1 MRWLLMRWW
10 SGGGSQL
17 TLPSGRDVLGLF
29 VTADEPLRQCP
40 VPRKGPVLPPAH
52 VYADVYSGHE

>member
-1 MRWLLMRWW
+1 MRWW